1 MTPLIIR
8 VEEGENLE
16 SISQKYHLPQTIIKQ
31 YNEIQGDISEGDRL
45 VIPFEVRALHIV
57 KPLETLEKISKLYD
71 TSIEKIKNDNN
82 LIDAPFI
89 GQQLMIL

>member
-1 MTPLIIR
+1 MTPIIIK
-8 VEEGENLE
+8 VYDGQTIEEIAKN
-16 SISQKYHLPQTIIKQ
+16 YHLPVSLLKQ
-31 YNEIQGDISEGDRL
+31 YNDIKDDISEGDRL
-45 VIPFEVRALHIV
+45 VIPFEVRAVHIV
-57 KPLETLEKISKLYD
+57 KPLETLAKIAKLYD